1 MRSPRKSGQFS
12 VSLMCG
18 IGLATISLVMTPTAT
33 AGQTGQP
40 QSQVTYTRDVAPILQ
55 RSCENCH
62 RQGGVGPMSLSSYEQ
77 VRPWARAIKLKTS
90 AHEMPP
96 WFIEKNVGIQKFKD
110 DPSLSDAEIATI
122 ASWVDSSAPQGDP
135 ADMPRPRQ
143 FPVVGLWNYGTP
155 DLIVSS
161 PVVSIKAEASDWY
174 GDIGF
179 TPTGLTE
186 DRYIKAVEVREFRP
200 QEQRFGRVEGRN
212 QGDLNLFTVHHISVT
227 TVPPGVRSNEESSG
241 TTGDAGLRLPKG
253 DFSYLFEVVQN
264 AMIYPEDI
272 GIVLPAGSNIYY
284 NVAHLH
290 SIGRE
295 LPVQVQVGFTF
306 HPKGYKPKYDR
317 GLSGVDLRLT
327 ELDIPGNQDNVRYDV
342 FTTLRYSMKMVTFEP
357 HLHAAG
363 KRMCVEA
370 IYPDGFREMLNCA
383 GYNHNWVK
391 AYVYQDDAAPLL
403 PKGTI
408 LHVSGWY
415 DNSSKNPRV
424 VDPRN
429 WRGLG
434 DRSIDDM
441 FFLLSRFLYY
451 TEDEFKQEVSA
462 REQRQKSRA
471 TARAQNPN

>member
-1 MRSPRKSGQFS
+1 MAWVVAVP
-12 VSLMCG
+12 
-18 IGLATISLVMTPTAT
+18 ATV
-33 AGQTGQP
+33 AGQAAQTGP
-40 QSQVTYTRDVAPILQ
+40 EVTYTKHVAPILQ

-62 RQGGVGPMSLSSYEQ
+62 RAGGVGPMPLSTYAQ
-77 VRPWARAIKLKTS
+77 VRPWARAIRLKT
-90 AHEMPP
+90 AAREMPP
-96 WFIEKNVGIQKFKD
+96 WFIEKNIGIQEFKD
-110 DPSLSDAEIATI
+110 DPSLSDAEIARI
-122 ASWVDSSAPQGDP
+122 SAWVNAGAPEGNP
-135 ADMPRPRQ
+135 ADMPPPRQ
-143 FPVVGLWNYGTP
+143 FPVVGAWNYGTP

-161 PVVSIKAEASDWY
+161 PVVTIKAEASDWY

-200 QEQRFGRVEGRN
+200 QDEKFGRVQGRT
-212 QGDLNLFTVHHISVT
+212 QGDLNLFTVHHISVST
-227 TVPPGVRSNEESSG
+227 LAPGVRSNEESSG
-241 TTGDAGLRLPKG
+241 TPAEEGAPRLPKG
-253 DFSYLFEVVQN
+253 DFSYLFEVGQN
-264 AMIYPEDI
+264 AMIYPDDV
-272 GIVLPAGSNIYY
+272 GILLPAGSNIYY

-327 ELDIPGNQDNVRYDV
+327 ELDIPSNADNVRYDV
-342 FTTLRYSMKMVTFEP
+342 FTTLQHSMKMVTYEP

-370 IYPDGFREMLNCA
+370 LYADGFREVLNCA

-391 AYVYQDDAAPLL
+391 AYVYEDDAAPLL

-408 LHVSGWY
+408 LHVTGWY

-441 FFLLSRFLYY
+441 FFLLSRFVYY
-451 TEDEFKQEVSA
+451 TEDEFKAEVAA
-462 REQRQKSRA
+462 REQRKKNKA
-471 TARAQNPN
+471 EAGARSTN